1 VYGSAQSHL
10 SLPLFPFDLPLVASM
25 AAGAV
30 ELFMK
35 TSLSICLFFSLTIVY
50 TYQGKTPCSNRV
62 QWLSVEEV
70 MDWTSALIGLII
82 GFVVGLAVALLF
94 RFVHRKTA
102 KQLAE
107 ELLLETETQKKA
119 DMDAVIENIKQSF
132 GNLSLE
138 ALSRSTEEFL
148 KLAKTR
154 LESEREIGS
163 KELDAKKGLIDQQ
176 LKQMTSKLE
185 DVSRVMSELEKDRVK
200 KFGELA
206 SQLTIANQ
214 QSAALMQTTN
224 LLREALASTKARG
237 QWGERMAE
245 DVLRLA
251 GLIEDVNYFKQK
263 SIDEARSRPDFTFLL
278 PRDLKLNMDVKFPLD
293 NYVRFLE
300 TDTDT
305 EKARFRNDFLR
316 DVKNRVKEVTSREY
330 INPEQN
336 TVDYVL
342 LFIPNEQIYSFI
354 HEQDSSILDEGIK
367 NRVIFCSPI
376 TLFAVLAVIRQ
387 AVDNF
392 ALEKTSNEIL
402 SLLGSF
408 KNQWNEFLKKM
419 DLLGKRI
426 GDAQKEYEALTTTR
440 RRQLERPL
448 NKIDDLRT
456 QRGLPIRSF
465 EDQ

>member
-1 VYGSAQSHL
+1 
-10 SLPLFPFDLPLVASM
+10 M
-25 AAGAV
+25 AARPGRIIK
-30 ELFMK
+30 E
-35 TSLSICLFFSLTIVY
+35 TISLLTCLFFSLTIVY
-50 TYQGKTPCSNRV
+50 THQGKTPCSNRV
-62 QWLSVEEV
+62 QWLPVEEV

-82 GFVVGLAVALLF
+82 GFGVGLVVALLF

-138 ALSRSTEEFL
+138 ALSKSTEEFL

-185 DVSRVMSELEKDRVK
+185 DVSRVMGELEKDRVK

-251 GLIEDVNYFKQK
+251 GFIEDVNYFKQK

-293 NYVRFLE
+293 NYIRFLE

-426 GDAQKEYEALTTTR
+426 ADAQKEYEALTTTR

-456 QRGLPIRSF
+456 QRGLPIRSL

>member
-1 VYGSAQSHL
+1 MMEDS
-10 SLPLFPFDLPLVASM
+10 
-25 AAGAV
+25 
-30 ELFMK
+30 
-35 TSLSICLFFSLTIVY
+35 
-50 TYQGKTPCSNRV
+50 
-62 QWLSVEEV
+62 
-70 MDWTSALIGLII
+70 MDWISTLIGLSI
-82 GFVVGLAVALLF
+82 GFGLGLVAALLL
-94 RFVHRKTA
+94 RFMHGKTA
-102 KQLAE
+102 KELAE
-107 ELLLETETQKKA
+107 ELFHETEAHKKA
-119 DMDAVIENIKQSF
+119 DLDTMIEHIKASF

-138 ALSRSTEEFL
+138 ALSKSTEEFL
-148 KLAKTR
+148 KLAKAR
-154 LESEREIGS
+154 LESEREIGF

-176 LKQMTSKLE
+176 LHQMTSKLA
-185 DVSRVMSELEKDRVK
+185 DVSNLMKELETDRVE

-206 SQLTIANQ
+206 SQLKTATQ
-214 QSAALMQTTN
+214 QSAALTQTTN

-251 GLIEDVNYFKQK
+251 GFIENVNYLKQT
-263 SIDEARSRPDFTFLL
+263 SIDGAGSRPDFTFIL
-278 PRDLKLNMDVKFPLD
+278 PRDLRLNMDVKFPLD
-293 NYVRFLE
+293 NYIRFLE
-300 TDTDT
+300 TNLEL
-305 EKARFRNDFLR
+305 EKVKFRNDFLR
-316 DVKNRVKEVTSREY
+316 DVKARVKEVTTREY

-354 HEQDSSILDEGIK
+354 HEQDSSILDEGIR

-402 SLLGSF
+402 SLLGLF
-408 KNQWNEFLKKM
+408 KNQWGEFLKKL

-426 GDAQKEYEALTTTR
+426 EDTQKEYELLTTTR

-448 NKIDDLRT
+448 NRIDDLRS
-456 QRGLPIRSF
+456 QRGLPVSTPKD
-465 EDQ
+465 E